1 MKLYILR
8 HEERGNETNLMT
20 PLNYKG
26 VVNSEILIDILDNEN
41 IDLIFSSPFVR
52 TLQTIYPYA
61 KKSDIEI
68 NVDYSLSEYHSRRLI
83 CREEYGKYLPTN
95 ILKLFNY
102 NSNYKSLINPNDI
115 YYPETNFDCLSR
127 VKSFLRY
134 IIKHYKHTDKN
145 ILIVTHM
152 HICLDILNIVNSKI
166 SKESKLGTISLL
178 FYDRGKITKIFDN
191 DWVYEEIN
199 PKSLLESP
207 SIKKYIYNIFNFSLL
222 CIATSY
228 FYNNVKY

>member
-8 HEERGNETNLMT
+8 HEERGNETNIMT
-20 PLNYKG
+20 PLSYEG
-26 VVNSEILIDILDNEN
+26 VENSELLIDILKNEN

-52 TLQTIYPYA
+52 TLQTIYPYS
-61 KKSDIEI
+61 KKANVKI

-83 CREEYGKYLPTN
+83 DREEYGKYLPNN

-102 NSNYKSLINPNDI
+102 NPSYKSLIKPDDI

-134 IIKHYKHTDKN
+134 IIKNYKHTDKN

-152 HICLDILNIVNSKI
+152 HICLDILNIVNPKI
-166 SKESKLGTISLL
+166 NNKINTISLL
-178 FYDRGKITKIFDN
+178 FYNRGKITKIFDN
-191 DWVYEEIN
+191 DWVYEELN
-199 PKSLLESP
+199 PKSLLETKK
-207 SIKKYIYNIFNFSLL
+207 IKKYANIFNLTILCMISSL
-222 CIATSY
+222 
-228 FYNNVKY
+228 FYYNSK

>member
-1 MKLYILR
+1 MKIYLLR
-8 HEERGNETNLMT
+8 HEERGNETNIMT

-26 VVNSEILIDILDNEN
+26 VENSEMLIDILKNEN

-52 TLQTIYPYA
+52 TLQTIYPYSKEA
-61 KKSDIEI
+61 NIPI

-83 CREEYGKYLPTN
+83 DREAYGKYLPNN
-95 ILKLFNY
+95 ILKLFNH
-102 NSNYKSLINPNDI
+102 NPNYRSLIKPDDI
-115 YYPETNFDCLSR
+115 YYPETNLDCVSR

-152 HICLDILNIVNSKI
+152 HICLDILNIVNTKI

-199 PKSLLESP
+199 PKSLLEST
-207 SIKKYIYNIFNFSLL
+207 SIKKYIYNIVNISLL

-228 FYNNVKY
+228 FYNNVK

>member
-1 MKLYILR
+1 MKIYLLR
-8 HEERGNETNLMT
+8 HEERGNETNIMT

-26 VVNSEILIDILDNEN
+26 VKNSEMLIDILKNEN

-52 TLQTIYPYA
+52 TLQTIYPYS
-61 KKSDIEI
+61 KETNIPI

-83 CREEYGKYLPTN
+83 DREAYGKYLPNN

-102 NSNYKSLINPNDI
+102 NPSYKSLIKPDDI
-115 YYPETNFDCLSR
+115 YYPETNFDCISR

-134 IIKHYKHTDKN
+134 IIKQYKHTNKN

-199 PKSLLESP
+199 PKSLLESTY
-207 SIKKYIYNIFNFSLL
+207 IKKYMYNIFNISLL

-228 FYNNVKY
+228 FYNNVK